1 MNSKMLTQLEHSF
14 YYRTGKWKGKTK
26 KYKWNPPK
34 FASTI
39 ELVYELVIQLEQM
52 KELCDKI
59 SKMLQINLPEQRWKF
74 YNPTCLNDDAVEL
87 AEAEI
92 HAEDEKRFVIG
103 WKFLLRQASTL

>member
-1 MNSKMLTQLEHSF
+1 
-14 YYRTGKWKGKTK
+14 
-26 KYKWNPPK
+26 
-34 FASTI
+34 
-39 ELVYELVIQLEQM
+39 M

-59 SKMLQINLPEQRWKF
+59 SKMLQINLPKQRWKF

-103 WKFLLRQASTL
+103 